1 MTFELFDEQRDL
13 TPVMPNQAKP
23 YRGARTEFSL
33 MTRLGLTIGG
43 SLLAIGGTMGGATSA
58 IAVEETIEPDY
69 NELNDNQPDK
79 TEWAS
84 LEQAPIIPPI
94 VRNTSVLGSMLPEDT
109 IAAVIVDTAGDW
121 LGINQFDLLA
131 EPIEGLIEF
140 PHILTLPDRS
150 LPETLDEWSG
160 EQIALAWL
168 PSDRAE
174 NASYGITIAPL
185 SSEALIPAAANAQ
198 RYRDAI
204 AADWSRWDAV
214 IETQTHRG
222 IDILLLFEPPRLE
235 LAPFNLP
242 VFDID
247 NPPSDLAPIPQTKD
261 STAVDQPDPS
271 AAREPEPFELIEPSD
286 PNTPSLAPEPQVKH
300 AIAQLDDRLLF
311 AASVADITDYID
323 ALNLGDP
330 LATLPPLDIAP
341 EMELDPPSEAIA
353 AETVDRVGIRDSLD
367 PETVEPLVD
376 RVTEPLALSDVLAF
390 QAMIAREPENAAA
403 IVYADMPRLLDALG
417 TLPLFSIPQAD
428 GTTLTA
434 AEIWDTLDIGIS
446 TVDGFLWFDPSGA
459 RMQFR
464 ANYTE
469 PQPQLAALARMD
481 DETLQH
487 IPAASAITLTT
498 RGFDVIL
505 PEILAAYDQIPELQ
519 APLNQAR
526 DEIRNATG
534 FDLDAEIVP
543 LFDGDLSFF
552 VFPSDRSLFVR
563 SGGFIPLGVGMTIET
578 SDRPTMDA
586 LIAQVEA
593 QWVEQIRAQASDT
606 KTVGVSSIE
615 VEGFD
620 VTSWNIP
627 SPFYEALS
635 IMGYTWVSDD
645 TLLITSGADLMA
657 ELLPTPY
664 QSLEDSYTY
673 RSAIKPFPQPNI
685 SLSHVN
691 VGSIL
696 ALLNDYFPVSN
707 WGSPSDTFDLPRF
720 VQGFRS
726 ISESTTATENYAQD
740 DVHIQLAPRRLE

>member
-33 MTRLGLTIGG
+33 MIRLGLTIGG
-43 SLLAIGGTMGGATSA
+43 SLLAIGGTMGGATRA
-58 IAVEETIEPDY
+58 IALEEVIAPNNTAPEHNEP
-69 NELNDNQPDK
+69 ES
-79 TEWAS
+79 TEQAS
-84 LEQAPIIPPI
+84 LEQVPIDSTSLSQT
-94 VRNTSVLGSMLPEDT
+94 NTLGSMLPGET

-121 LGINQFDLLA
+121 RGINQFDLLA

-150 LPETLDEWSG
+150 LPATLDEWSG
-160 EQIALAWL
+160 EHIALAWL

-174 NASYGITIAPL
+174 NGSYGITIAPL
-185 SSEALIPAAANAQ
+185 AEEDTLAAAAYAQ

-214 IETQTHRG
+214 TATQTYRG
-222 IDILLLFEPPRLE
+222 IDILVLFEPPRLE
-235 LAPFNLP
+235 LAPFDLP

-247 NPPSDLAPIPQTKD
+247 NPPSDLAPIPQTKE
-261 STAVDQPDPS
+261 STAVDRPDPS

-311 AASVADITDYID
+311 ASSVADIIDYVD

-330 LATLPPLDIAP
+330 LATLPPLDLAP
-341 EMELDPPSEAIA
+341 AMELDPPSEAIA
-353 AETVDRVGIRDSLD
+353 AEMADQLGIRDSLD

-376 RVTEPLALSDVLAF
+376 RVTEALTLSDVLAF
-390 QAMIAREPENAAA
+390 QAAIAREPETAAA

-417 TLPLFSIPQAD
+417 TFPLFSIPQTD
-428 GTTLTA
+428 GTITTA
-434 AEIWDTLDIGIS
+434 AEIWDTLDLGIS

-469 PQPQLAALARMD
+469 PQPQLAALARTD
-481 DETLQH
+481 DETLEH
-487 IPAASAITLTT
+487 IPAASAIALTT

-505 PEILAAYDQIPELQ
+505 PDILAAYDQIPELQ

-552 VFPSDRSLFVR
+552 IFPSDRSFLIGA
-563 SGGFIPLGVGMTIET
+563 GGFIPLGAGITIET
-578 SDRPTMDA
+578 SDRPKLEA
-586 LIAQVEA
+586 LIAQIET
-593 QWVEQIRAQASDT
+593 QWLDQIRTQTSDM
-606 KTVGVSSIE
+606 KTIGVSSIE

-620 VTSWNIP
+620 VTSWNLP

-635 IMGYTWVSDD
+635 LMGYTWVSDD

-657 ELLPTPY
+657 ELLPIPY
-664 QSLEDSYTY
+664 QSLGDSYTY
-673 RSAIKPFPQPNI
+673 RSAIEPFPQPNI
-685 SLSHVN
+685 SLFHLN

-720 VQGFRS
+720 VQSFRS
-726 ISESTTATENYAQD
+726 ISESTTATETYAQD